1 MLSTRNQSHNIVN
14 QVQQCLQQKDEEC
27 LKLEENN
34 KILQKEK
41 QDLEDEMAAIQKKNE
56 DEMAAIQ
63 KKNEDEMAAI
73 QKKNEDLKND
83 KSAAEND
90 KKNLE
95 IQYEKIQHEKMVLEK
110 KIQEKESNATLF
122 TMKNVIENNYWK
134 YLPLLII
141 PPVVIMCLRK

>member
-41 QDLEDEMAAIQKKNE
+41 QDLE